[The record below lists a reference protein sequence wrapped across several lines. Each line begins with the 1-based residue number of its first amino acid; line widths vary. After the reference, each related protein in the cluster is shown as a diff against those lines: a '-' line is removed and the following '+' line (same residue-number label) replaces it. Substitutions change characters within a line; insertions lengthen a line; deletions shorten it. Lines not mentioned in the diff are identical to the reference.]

1 MEKHIL
7 FKCDPVLGLWSRCTA
22 AHFKGINKQNCLW
35 VEGIDEDTNI
45 LRVVACSRWLH
56 FHVGIADAAEE
67 RHAACGQ
74 SSPRSSCR
82 RQSVFLFFFFLSARQ
97 RVKKKNCCCLQAFF
111 FYFFFPSRWCMEGKK
126 EVPTAKWFHMTSAVI
141 VIWISLKILFENS
154 RPVGVCLNGSQGC
167 PISVTCVK
175 CTLTY
180 THTSAF
186 AAKQLPGSDVAIFA
200 DDHNISSQFKRPT
213 QKRRQMCRLDDTGG
227 G

>member
-1 MEKHIL
+1 MKAPSQTNKRQSCIICWCWCALSLL
-7 FKCDPVLGLWSRCTA
+7 FVVVFSDGETYSIFFKIDPVLGLWSRCMA

-82 RQSVFLFFFFLSARQ
+82 RQSVFLFFFLSARQ
-97 RVKKKNCCCLQAFF
+97 RVKKKLLLFASLFF
-111 FYFFFPSRWCMEGKK
+111 FQVGDAWREK
-126 EVPTAKWFHMTSAVI
+126 ETPTAKWFHMTSAVI

-175 CTLTY
+175 CTLT
-180 THTSAF
+180 
-186 AAKQLPGSDVAIFA
+186 
-200 DDHNISSQFKRPT
+200 
-213 QKRRQMCRLDDTGG
+213 
-227 G
+227 